1 MTIAAPKDKF
11 WRIISPGKACAS
23 QACYT
28 VGAMEE
34 KPKNPAAVALAKL
47 RAASMTPEQRMK
59 QARKAG
65 LVGGAARARK
75 LSKRKRKAIA
85 KKAAEAR

>member
-1 MTIAAPKDKF
+1 M
-11 WRIISPGKACAS
+11 RLQQACAS
-23 QACYT
+23 QAILR
-28 VGAMEE
+28 AME

-75 LSKRKRKAIA
+75 LSKARRKQIA
-85 KKAAEAR
+85 AKAAAARWGKKER